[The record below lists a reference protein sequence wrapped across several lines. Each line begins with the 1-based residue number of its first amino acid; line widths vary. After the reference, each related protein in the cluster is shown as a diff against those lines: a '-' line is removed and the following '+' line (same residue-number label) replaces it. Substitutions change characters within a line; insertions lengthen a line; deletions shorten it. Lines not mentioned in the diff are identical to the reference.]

1 MEPRVLHI
9 RKSRT
14 TLAALAI
21 TVTAALSLPGIS
33 TAQPTFPIVPP
44 EIDLSEIDPAALEI
58 LPAIIG
64 SAATGA
70 EDGTEAQEELLATLT
85 RLLGQPGV
93 PEQVQDG
100 ARRIVSF
107 ISAPEPGQGGPSIP
121 TDGPPIQ
128 QFLYPTIGFDC
139 IGPGQ
144 SAIATALAVSGPA
157 DIPVPGPRS
166 REAAF
171 VFTALGTGGATS
183 EVPADPLSVTWY
195 NIDSGRTG
203 TTMLDNSAGINA
215 DGPATYTAVSRT
227 GSGRILATIH
237 GQATLQGPNGTLT
250 CGFAPTVGLF
260 VVE

>member
-1 MEPRVLHI
+1 MLHT
-9 RKSRT
+9 RKPRT

-21 TVTAALSLPGIS
+21 TVTAALSLPGVS
-33 TAQPTFPIVPP
+33 TAQPVLPIAPP
-44 EIDLSEIDPAALEI
+44 GIDLSTIDPAALEI

-70 EDGTEAQEELLATLT
+70 GNGTEAQDELLATLT
-85 RLLGQPGV
+85 RLLGQPDV
-93 PEQVQDG
+93 PPQVQDG

-107 ISAPEPGQGGPSIP
+107 ISAPEPPQGGPPIP

-144 SAIATALAVSGPA
+144 SSIATALAVSGPA
-157 DIPVPGPRS
+157 GIPAPGPRA
-166 REAAF
+166 RQAAF

-183 EVPADPLSVTWY
+183 EVPADPLTVSWF
-195 NIDSGRTG
+195 NIDSGRSGATK
-203 TTMLDNSAGINA
+203 LDNSAGINA
-215 DGPATYTAVSRT
+215 DGPATYTAISRT

-237 GQATLQGPNGTLT
+237 GQATLQGPNGPIT
-250 CGFAPTVGLF
+250 CGFAPTVGIF